1 MHTTEPEQHDQD
13 AIRVI
18 LERALTST
26 IFDLRNGFLMYHV
39 EVSQVRAQVKSSTF
53 PVNSMLS
60 GTTLCTKLLQNDDD
74 DADTLA
80 YRMMNKWYS
89 TISSMMYSGRTLKD
103 SGTSFGKGS
112 LLK

>member
-1 MHTTEPEQHDQD
+1 
-13 AIRVI
+13 
-18 LERALTST
+18 
-26 IFDLRNGFLMYHV
+26 MYHV
-39 EVSQVRAQVKSSTF
+39 EVSQVRAQVKSSTL
-53 PVNSMLS
+53 PVSSMLS
-60 GTTLCTKLLQNDDD
+60 GTTLHTGPFQNYYDDTD
-74 DADTLA
+74 MVA